1 MRSIE
6 GNKAVLPSNGKL
18 EWERITNKDE
28 LENSLICL
36 LYSSGTT
43 GIPKGQSLILR
54 RYATTRQSQSA
65 YFITQ
70 VSYYLT

>member
-43 GIPKGQSLILR
+43 GIPKGKSPTLR
-54 RYATTRQSQSA
+54 QVRQSQRA
-65 YFITQ
+65 KFLTQ